1 MDTETFIIEIVIDF
15 TLSAYKGILFI
26 IREKLG
32 ILFGGYMKMKK
43 EKICLS
49 IILFLVLLSMAGCG
63 KDPQINTPDKQ
74 QDDIVETIQ
83 WNVSHSPMLEQ
94 YEIATIDDGKIY
106 ACRYVKEGLNIS
118 IFATDTVE
126 LIKTYEIPD
135 VTELKSI
142 SINSTGQICIFGST
156 EDGDVLWKV
165 APDGEISSIEDIEV
179 ENLGLF
185 PSLKSFY
192 ADGNGYY
199 YLWYEMSVP
208 CADVYEGGEEDVY
221 TRLDRIYVKDQQM
234 NTIIYEEVPDS
245 DRNKLLSFAF
255 DEDGI
260 PVLFAKDE
268 EGCYVR
274 RVRTAD
280 IEKYEAYR
288 LETSELPDLEYCK
301 NISYTKNGVLYTRNG
316 ALYLY
321 HMSDSLNE
329 KLLDLAAVGIWE
341 EDIIY
346 LGRRDDT
353 IEIIDN
359 YKNLQQS
366 EYTAVKEGEDQRIQ
380 LTLGVMTLQP
390 ETREIIAAFN
400 RYQNE
405 VTITPI
411 VYVDGYDYDAGY
423 EKLTM
428 EVIQGKAPDLI
439 CVDGIEYESLA
450 NVGAFADLYR
460 FMQQDAEL
468 NAENLVSSV
477 LNVYEMKGH
486 LYTIAPAFRIFTM
499 WGAGSV
505 VDGRKGCNLEE
516 MIQILQDNGGDI
528 NSIYGFSADE
538 DPLTTLCAFN
548 MDNFVN
554 WGDGICDFTGEEF
567 QQVLSFVK
575 EYEGKYHESMYL
587 DIRSGDILFTLGL
600 ISSVEDCRLASE
612 LYGENIQ
619 FIGYPTVNGTGS
631 AAFFAGDEVAINSK
645 SKYQEEAWEFV
656 KYYVQN
662 GYSKTAFPLV
672 KEQFDKM
679 LEESVNEFIEDGE
692 RTAKIYYSEWNVIT
706 IMAFQCEPEDVEAIR
721 ELVDGVSDKY
731 KYNIEIQK
739 VIDEEVGAY
748 LHDQKDMEEVCS
760 IIQSRV
766 QIYLDEKQ

>member
-1 MDTETFIIEIVIDF
+1 MKFHCNKT
-15 TLSAYKGILFI
+15 
-26 IREKLG
+26 KL
-32 ILFGGYMKMKK
+32 MK
-43 EKICLS
+43 ISLS
-49 IILFLVLLSMAGCG
+49 IILFLVLMSMTGCG
-63 KDPQINTPDKQ
+63 KEPQINTSGEQK
-74 QDDIVETIQ
+74 DIVETIS
-83 WNVSHSPMLEQ
+83 WNVSHSPMSEQ
-94 YEIATIDDGKIY
+94 YEAATIDHDKIY
-106 ACRYVKEGLNIS
+106 ACRYGEEGLIIS
-118 IFATDTVE
+118 VFAIDTVE
-126 LIKTYEIPD
+126 LTKTYKIPD
-135 VTELKSI
+135 VTEFKSI
-142 SINSTGQICIFGST
+142 SINSSGQICIFGST
-156 EDGDVLWKV
+156 EDGNVLWKV
-165 APDGEISSIEDIEV
+165 DPNGEIGTIENIEV

-185 PSLKSFY
+185 PSLKNFY
-192 ADGNGYY
+192 ADSNGYY

-208 CADVYEGGEEDVY
+208 CAEVYEDGEEDVY
-221 TRLDRIYVKDQQM
+221 TDLDRIYVKDQQM

-245 DRNKLLSFAF
+245 YKNKLLSLAF

-260 PVLFAKDE
+260 PVLLARDE
-268 EGCYVR
+268 EGYYVR
-274 RVRTAD
+274 RVRIAEGETYDA
-280 IEKYEAYR
+280 IR
-288 LETSELPDLEYCK
+288 LETSEFNELEYSSI
-301 NISYTKNGVLYTRNG
+301 ISYTQNGLLYIQDG

-321 HMSDSLNE
+321 HMTDSLNE
-329 KLLDLAAVGIWE
+329 KLLDLATVGIWKD
-341 EDIIY
+341 DIIY
-346 LGRRDDT
+346 LGMRDST

-359 YKNLQQS
+359 YKGFRQS
-366 EYTAVKEGEDQRIQ
+366 EYTAIKKGKDQRIQ

-390 ETREIIAAFN
+390 KTQEIITTFN

-405 VTITPI
+405 VTIAPI

-450 NVGAFADLYR
+450 NAGAFADLYM
-460 FMQQDAEL
+460 FMRQDAEL
-468 NAENLVSSV
+468 NAEKLVSSV
-477 LNVYEMKGH
+477 LNVYEMEGH

-538 DPLTTLCAFN
+538 KPLTTLCAFN

-554 WGDGICDFTGEEF
+554 WSDGTCDFTGSEF
-567 QQVLSFVK
+567 QQILSFVK
-575 EYEGKYHESMYL
+575 EYKGKYHESMYN
-587 DIRSGDILFTLGL
+587 DIQSGDILFTLGL
-600 ISSVEDCRLASE
+600 ITSVEDYRLASE
-612 LYGENIQ
+612 LYGENVQ

-631 AAFFAGDEVAINSK
+631 AVFFAGDEVAINSK
-645 SKYQEEAWEFV
+645 SQYQEEAWKFV

-662 GYSKTAFPLV
+662 GYNGTGTGFPLV

-679 LEESVNEFIEDGE
+679 LEESMDEVIEDGE
-692 RTAKIYYSEWNVIT
+692 STAKIYYSEWDVIS
-706 IMAFQCEPEDVEAIR
+706 IFVFKCEPKDVDAVR
-721 ELVDGVSDKY
+721 ELVDGVSDKF
-731 KYNIEIQK
+731 KYNVEIQR

-748 LHDQKDMEEVCS
+748 LQDQKNMEEVCS